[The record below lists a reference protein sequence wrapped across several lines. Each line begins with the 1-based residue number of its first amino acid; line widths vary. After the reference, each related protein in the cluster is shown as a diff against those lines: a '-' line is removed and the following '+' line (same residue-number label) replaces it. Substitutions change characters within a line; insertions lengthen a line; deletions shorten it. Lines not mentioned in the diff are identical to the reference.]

1 MSLSNIL
8 KGWSKTKRPSLF
20 NPTNENE
27 AGSQFFGFIT
37 PQFLLMNQTW
47 TRDQTRPDKT
57 RHWKNQCFEHI
68 GQHCAFL
75 WFLLNGGWR
84 PEWYLCVKIWIIIE
98 WHYMMIENSFSGYLT
113 TKDFPWDVTWT
124 LPWKQQKKPFSE
136 AMWDGYDIR
145 RDPCRR
151 WQTLAPNQ

>member
-1 MSLSNIL
+1 MRLSNIL
-8 KGWSKTKRPSLF
+8 KGWSKTKLPSFF

-27 AGSQFFGFIT
+27 AGESVFRFYYT
-37 PQFLLMNQTW
+37 PIFADEPDLNQ
-47 TRDQTRPDKT
+47 RPDKT
-57 RHWKNQCFEHI
+57 RHWKNQCFERI

-75 WFLLNGGWR
+75 WFLLNGWWR
-84 PEWYLCVKIWIIIE
+84 PEWYLCVKIWIITE
-98 WHYMMIENSFSGYLT
+98 WHYMMIENRFSGDLT
-113 TKDFPWDVTWT
+113 TKDLPWDVTWT

-136 AMWDGYDIR
+136 AMCDGYDIR